1 MLRSRCRE
9 QQSYGLH
16 SLVQDSLDFAG
27 AQYHQLSAMSIGP
40 LAVDFGGLMIWHEHD
55 RLVEQPERLQNPL
68 EKTPPKI
75 VAKPF
80 DLTFW

>member
-1 MLRSRCRE
+1 MLRSRCGK

-27 AQYHQLSAMSIGP
+27 AQYHQLRAMSIGP
-40 LAVDFGGLMIWHEHD
+40 LAVDFGSLMLGHDDD
-55 RLVEQPERLQNPL
+55 RLVEQAERLQNPL

-75 VAKPF
+75 LAKPF